1 MRCLSDG
8 QITDTP
14 ISQCAGYVLL
24 QPDDVAMYQNFDN
37 ELFIEVS
44 GIILLSFFTGHA
56 AGRLVRWLGK
66 A

>member
-1 MRCLSDG
+1 M
-8 QITDTP
+8 
-14 ISQCAGYVLL
+14 
-24 QPDDVAMYQNFDN
+24 QPDDVAMYQNFDK

-44 GIILLSFFTGHA
+44 GMLLLSFFLGHS